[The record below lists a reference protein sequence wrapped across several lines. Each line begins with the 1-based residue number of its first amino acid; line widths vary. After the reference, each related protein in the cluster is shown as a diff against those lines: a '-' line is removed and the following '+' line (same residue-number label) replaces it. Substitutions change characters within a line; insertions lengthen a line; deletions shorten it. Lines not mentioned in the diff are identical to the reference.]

1 MSAARV
7 SKQQAMFSLI
17 ENWSKSG
24 VGVQE
29 FCKSQGLAY
38 CVFHY
43 WRKKYEQG
51 DLPAAEETSVIP
63 VELDH
68 GHDREAV
75 AELVFPDGRRLNF
88 YKDVD
93 AGFLRTLL
101 A

>member
-1 MSAARV
+1 MSEARV

-17 ENWSKSG
+17 ENWSRSG
-24 VGVQE
+24 LSVQE

-51 DLPAAEETSVIP
+51 DVAAAETSFIP
-63 VELDH
+63 IELNNDH
-68 GHDREAV
+68 YREAV
-75 AELVFPDGRRLNF
+75 VELVLTDGRRINF
-88 YKDVD
+88 YKDID
-93 AGFLRTLL
+93 AVFLRTLL

>member
-1 MSAARV
+1 
-7 SKQQAMFSLI
+7 MFSLI

-24 VGVQE
+24 VSVQE

-43 WRKKYEQG
+43 WRKKYEQVG
-51 DLPAAEETSVIP
+51 LPSTEASFIP
-63 VELDH
+63 VELGSGND
-68 GHDREAV
+68 GEAV

-88 YKDVD
+88 YKGVD
-93 AGFLRTLL
+93 AVFLRTLL